1 MNEQKQICTKCNV
14 EKSIT
19 QFSFRKDTNNFR
31 CQCKP
36 CVVEHR
42 KKYYADNKESIATK
56 NADYRQRNKEKIAAK
71 NVDYYKENKEKI
83 AAKNADYYKENK
95 EKIAARVAD
104 YYKDNKEKLNTQ
116 NTVYRRNRYKNDEN
130 FRLLQKTR
138 SRIYEALNGRG
149 KSFRTRYILG
159 ISLDLYKKWIRF
171 QMTPEMDFSN
181 IHIDHVK
188 PISSFDIS
196 NEDELLECF
205 NWINTQPL
213 LKKDNLKKNNN
224 FNPEEYEN
232 QFRKALEFKIL
243 NTYGLL

>member
-1 MNEQKQICTKCNV
+1 MDEQKQICSKCNV
-14 EKSIT
+14 EKSIKE
-19 QFSFRKDTNNFR
+19 FSFRKDTKKYHR
-31 CQCKP
+31 QCKV
-36 CVVEHR
+36 CF
-42 KKYYADNKESIATK
+42 TT
-56 NADYRQRNKEKIAAK
+56 K

-83 AAKNADYYKENK
+83 DAKNVAYRKENK
-95 EKIAARVAD
+95 EKIAAQRAD
-104 YYKDNKEKLNTQ
+104 YTQRNKEKIAAKKAHY
-116 NTVYRRNRYKNDEN
+116 YRENKEKIVAKNAGYIRNRYKNDET
-130 FRLLQKTR
+130 FRLIQKTR

-149 KSFRTRYILG
+149 KSFQTRYILG

-196 NEDELLECF
+196 NEDELLEAF

-213 LKKDNLKKNNN
+213 LKKDNLKKNKI

>member
-56 NADYRQRNKEKIAAK
+56 NADYRQRNQEKISTRNAQYFQ
-71 NVDYYKENKEKI
+71 NNKENI
-83 AAKNADYYKENK
+83 YK
-95 EKIAARVAD
+95 
-104 YYKDNKEKLNTQ
+104 YH
-116 NTVYRRNRYKNDEN
+116 RNRHNN
-130 FRLLQKTR
+130 NTNVRLMQNTR
-138 SRIYEALNGRG
+138 SRINVALKG
-149 KSFRTRYILG
+149 KSKSLRTREILG
-159 ISLDLYKKWIRF
+159 IDLDLYKKWIRF
-171 QMTPEMDFSN
+171 QMSPEMDFSN

-196 NEDELLECF
+196 NEDELLEAF

-213 LKKDNLKKNNN
+213 LKKDNLQKNNN

>member
-83 AAKNADYYKENK
+83 
-95 EKIAARVAD
+95 
-104 YYKDNKEKLNTQ
+104 NTQ
-116 NTVYRRNRYKNDEN
+116 NTVYRRNRYKNDET

-213 LKKDNLKKNNN
+213 LKKDNLKKIT
-224 FNPEEYEN
+224 
-232 QFRKALEFKIL
+232 IL
-243 NTYGLL
+243 TQKSTKTNSEKLWNSRY